1 MITENFFNTGAPCS
15 TLRDSALLRIE
26 RRVAP
31 THVSLQ
37 GTSLSSA
44 GYVPMA
50 QGLFRNST
58 SKVEGFYAES
68 INPVRTFAADVEAIS
83 VQATTGTPRKG
94 SALSGVRAWRPPV

>member
-1 MITENFFNTGAPCS
+1 MITENIKTGAPCS
-15 TLRDSALLRIE
+15 TLLDSALLRIE

-37 GTSLSSA
+37 GTSLSS
-44 GYVPMA
+44 V
-50 QGLFRNST
+50 ST

-83 VQATTGTPRKG
+83 VQATTGTTPRKG
-94 SALSGVRAWRPPV
+94 GALSGVRAWRPPV